1 MLRDDILAAA
11 ERMLLDTGRESA
23 LSIRAIAEAV
33 GVSPPSIYLH
43 FADRNELIFAVVERH
58 FQAFDECL
66 LGAVEGVKDP
76 VERIHRLGEAY
87 IRFGLEH
94 PEPYRIM
101 FMARPD
107 AVPPA
112 FTQEKLEAASGFGHV
127 LAAVQDAI
135 DEGRF
140 RLDDALLGATL
151 LWSHVH
157 GLTSLLIAKPGFPWP
172 DRDVLVA
179 TALEMCDRGLIRSRR
194 KTP

>member
-1 MLRDDILAAA
+1 LLRDDILAVA
-11 ERMLLDTGRESA
+11 ERLLLDTGRESA
-23 LSIRAIAEAV
+23 LSIRAIADAV

-66 LGAVEGVKDP
+66 LGAVEGVEDP
-76 VERIHRLGEAY
+76 VERIHRLGDAY
-87 IRFGLEH
+87 IRFGLEN

-135 DEGRF
+135 DAGRF

-151 LWSHVH
+151 LWSNVH

-172 DRDVLVA
+172 DRGVLVA
-179 TALEMCDRGLIRSRR
+179 AALEMCDQGLILSGE

>member
-1 MLRDDILAAA
+1 LLRDDILAVA

-23 LSIRAIAEAV
+23 LSIRAIADAV

-66 LGAVEGVKDP
+66 LGAVEGVEDP

-87 IRFGLEH
+87 IRFGLEN

-140 RLDDALLGATL
+140 RLDDALLGATF
-151 LWSHVH
+151 LWSNVH

-172 DRDVLVA
+172 DRDALVA
-179 TALEMCDRGLIRSRR
+179 AALEVCDQGLILPGK